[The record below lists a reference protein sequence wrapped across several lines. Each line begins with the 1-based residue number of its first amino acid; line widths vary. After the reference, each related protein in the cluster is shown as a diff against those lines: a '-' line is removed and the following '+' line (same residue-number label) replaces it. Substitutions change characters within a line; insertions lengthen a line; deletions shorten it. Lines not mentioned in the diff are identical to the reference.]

1 MLRKISPIGILT
13 VVVAL
18 ILPLP
23 SVAGP
28 AKPEGETAKLLMTAT
43 ESHDRLQA
51 AQAAAD
57 SAFNA
62 LRVSVGAWYPTM
74 SFSAGVG
81 RERFEKPGPVNT
93 NMSARQ
99 YTARATQLL
108 WDFGATNADIE
119 RARLASIRADVSV
132 ERTRQEL
139 LLEGLNAYATLLK
152 AQMVLKYARQSE
164 ENIRRQTGLEEVRLR
179 EGYGF
184 TTDVLQAKS
193 QLAGAQARR
202 VASEEMVQVAL
213 NRFQAFFGHVDINGT
228 TLQALALPETTL
240 PRRLEDALTGARES
254 NLRLQE
260 LTLNAAAARENI
272 TATQGRSFYPRI
284 EGVLER
290 TVKDDYQGT
299 AGRQNESVA
308 KVQLTLPFNL
318 GFTALNSVKQARA
331 DAAAAD
337 SSLADQERQVLE
349 GVRNSWSRLQSAR
362 QQAELLR
369 DQASLA
375 KGFLEVARSER
386 ELGTRS
392 LIDLLTGETTLI
404 NAQSDAAAAETDVAL
419 AGYQLLAAIGHLS
432 YTDVRTRPVQSPDRK
447 AARPAKPPR
456 TTTPAPGRNGK
467 PPPAPASAA
476 PTAPAPAPAPAVP
489 DTPAPAPQ

>member
-1 MLRKISPIGILT
+1 MS
-13 VVVAL
+13 
-18 ILPLP
+18 
-23 SVAGP
+23 
-28 AKPEGETAKLLMTAT
+28 AT
-43 ESHDRLQA
+43 ESHDRLRA
-51 AQAAAD
+51 AQSSAD

-62 LRVSVGAWYPTM
+62 LRVSVGAWYPNM
-74 SFSAGVG
+74 AFSAGVG
-81 RERFEKPGPVNT
+81 RERFEKPGPSNT
-93 NMSARQ
+93 NMYARQ
-99 YTARATQLL
+99 MTVRATQLL

-119 RARLASIRADVSV
+119 RARLTSIRADVSV

-139 LLEGLNAYATLLK
+139 LLEGLGAYATLLK
-152 AQMVLKYARQSE
+152 SQMVLKYARQSE

-184 TTDVLQAKS
+184 STDVLQAKS

-202 VASEEMVQVAL
+202 VASEEAVQVAL

-228 TLQALALPETTL
+228 ALQALALPEPAL
-240 PRRLEDALTGARES
+240 PRRLEEALTRAQES

-260 LTLNAAAARENI
+260 LTLTSAAARENV

-337 SSLADQERQVLE
+337 ASLADQERQVLE

-432 YTDVRTRPVQSPDRK
+432 YTDVRTRPVGQAGKDKPK
-447 AARPAKPPR
+447 PAARAPKAPAK
-456 TTTPAPGRNGK
+456 AN
-467 PPPAPASAA
+467 
-476 PTAPAPAPAPAVP
+476 PAPAPAPA
-489 DTPAPAPQ
+489 APAPSQAPSQAPQ